1 MDFGAIA
8 RIQGGGK
15 AKLAGAEDASRLTG
29 CAMGAVPPFS
39 FHPGLSLLVD
49 ARLVAEPEI
58 VFNAG
63 RLDRS
68 VVLRSDHY
76 RDLAKPRIAEIA
88 A

>member
-1 MDFGAIA
+1 
-8 RIQGGGK
+8 
-15 AKLAGAEDASRLTG
+15 
-29 CAMGAVPPFS
+29 MGAVPPFS

-58 VFNAG
+58 VFNAD

-68 VVLRSDHY
+68 VFLRSDHY
-76 RDLAKPRIAEIA
+76 RDIAKPHIATIA